1 MSTSS
6 TTTTT
11 SAPVR
16 RRRRRR
22 MLLPRRI
29 ACLGIVLLLHVS
41 INSNDAQFTNGPEDT
56 YFCGYKWD
64 DTNCDERQHCP
75 SGRSED
81 CDGADTDGVKCFA
94 NSPCDAKLGHG
105 ANWVVGTP
113 PKASGKSDNVTDHYW
128 CGIGVDDA
136 INKCKSMTSEN
147 HCPGGTS
154 SECPD
159 GHICFHDIYSC
170 DARNIPTPDPPS
182 ASPMSNSPTFEEG
195 TTGTPITM
203 SPTMIP
209 TDVIILPPDPLPYP
223 SDDATD
229 HWFCGI
235 SLEDAN
241 DQCQQ
246 HCPTAAECPM
256 GQICFFGTEC
266 DARTHSPSPPPTR
279 GPTEEPTTS
288 SPTLTMEP
296 TAGSTISNMPT
307 VSPSLPQPSK
317 APTLAPTLR
326 PTWAPMPAMVASFFC
341 GIDWDD
347 AITNCKRRCPTGEST
362 ECPFDEECFTG
373 TPCEEEMGYPEE
385 FGGANVTTAS
395 GEDGEECVPF
405 QVSIISDN
413 WPKEISWNVINID
426 MDEIIAE
433 GTNDILVP
441 GETVEY
447 PQECFKSKMG
457 CYEFTITDT
466 GGDGICCKDG
476 EGSYYVMFDGEIIKK
491 GSTFY
496 ESEITPFGLCGAS
509 EPPTSTPLDDDE
521 DEDSAGD
528 DDDDEDDD
536 EDDKSDISTSSGE
549 AYRCVAEEL
558 VDRGYEVTSDKCD
571 LFVDCYNL
579 QIETADDWFCDDDE
593 KCVSVP
599 ACSIEEGGNDAETEE
614 MEEDSDS
621 RPAIRGEAVDEEETE
636 SDKLQEP
643 SEESP
648 APTVTPLE
656 DDPIPT
662 GPCSGEPCH
671 QDNHCRSQYGYCGPD
686 DSYCDD
692 TATWTKKCPKV
703 ETESMSM
710 SMSLSMEPTMMP
722 TAQEEDTLIPT
733 SQEEDTLIPTV
744 SGTDEIPFSKPEGGT
759 FSKPNGGKKKPP
771 RTNPPLGIDTN
782 IPSLLETSIAPT
794 ASLTSNTESPTSIS
808 TTAISDVSKEMSD
821 DFWSNTYD
829 LETSSPSYSPGNATE
844 DGSQIDDEETEEN
857 CTSEPCP
864 VTTHC
869 RSRYGSCGPGFI
881 YWYVFKLSVCR
892 KPRFSLLYHH
902 SFVYSFIFYF
912 SNMYTT
918 WKSSCPPPG
927 PPGPPGTNPTGFPT
941 AYETMSMQLNP
952 PTIFAPSFAEPTLP
966 LLAMPTLPTI
976 TNAEPFNIAG
986 MNITTFDISDSS
998 STTNTT
1004 TPFSPTSSYTSTD
1017 GDYTETGTAI
1027 EIESPSETTVWETD
1041 EYLTKWIAESSSFC
1055 RSPFFFGVGF
1065 VITSLLLVI
1074 L

>member
-1 MSTSS
+1 MGVREKESHTLKVRQLRAVLSLFKINS
-6 TTTTT
+6 QQSDRKHEFLRVPGGRRMPSLPQSERPKISMTCTTTTK

-16 RRRRRR
+16 RRRMFLAVLHVALRNKSNT
-22 MLLPRRI
+22 PI
-29 ACLGIVLLLHVS
+29 YFLGVVLLLLHAS
-41 INSNDAQFTNGPEDT
+41 YSNHNYSYVATAQFTNGPEDT

-105 ANWVVGTP
+105 ANWIVGTP
-113 PKASGKSDNVTDHYW
+113 PKASPGGSSQPTYAGKSDNVTDHYW
-128 CGIGVDDA
+128 CGVGVDDA

-182 ASPMSNSPTFEEG
+182 ATPTSSSPTLEEG

-235 SLEDAN
+235 SLDDA
-241 DQCQQ
+241 DEQCQQ

-256 GQICFFGTEC
+256 GQICFFGTKC

-279 GPTEEPTTS
+279 RPTDEPTTS

-296 TAGSTISNMPT
+296 TVGSTVSNMPT

-341 GIDWDD
+341 GVDWDD

-362 ECPFDEECFTG
+362 ECPFEEECFTG

-385 FGGANVTTAS
+385 FGGANATAT
-395 GEDGEECVPF
+395 GEDGECVPF

-413 WPKEISWNVINID
+413 WPKEISWSVLNID
-426 MDEIIAE
+426 MNEIIAE
-433 GTNDILVP
+433 GTNDVLIP
-441 GETVEY
+441 GETVDY
-447 PQECFKSKMG
+447 PQECFKSKLG
-457 CYEFTITDT
+457 CYEFNITDT

-476 EGSYYVMFDGEIIKK
+476 EGSYHVMFDGEVIKK

-496 ESEITPFGLCGAS
+496 KSEITPFGLCGAS
-509 EPPTSTPLDDDE
+509 EPPTSTPLE
-521 DEDSAGD
+521 
-528 DDDDEDDD
+528 DDEDDD
-536 EDDKSDISTSSGE
+536 LDAAVDDDDDVDDEADDEDDESGSSTASSGV

-579 QIETADDWFCDDDE
+579 QIETADDWFCEDNE
-593 KCVSVP
+593 KCVNVP
-599 ACSIEEGGNDAETEE
+599 ACVENEAETEE
-614 MEEDSDS
+614 MSSSLEEESDS
-621 RPAIRGEAVDEEETE
+621 RPAIRGEVEDEEETDG
-636 SDKLQEP
+636 DKLQE
-643 SEESP
+643 SLKKESP
-648 APTVTPLE
+648 APTITPLE

-692 TATWTKKCPKV
+692 TATWTKKCPKI

-710 SMSLSMEPTMMP
+710 SISLSMEPTMMP

-733 SQEEDTLIPTV
+733 V
-744 SGTDEIPFSKPEGGT
+744 SATQLGTDEIPFSKPEGGT

-771 RTNPPLGIDTN
+771 RTNPPLAMDTS

-794 ASLTSNTESPTSIS
+794 ASMTSNTESPTSIS
-808 TTAISDVSKEMSD
+808 TTTISDVSKEMSD

-829 LETSSPSYSPGNATE
+829 TETSSPSLSPGNVTE
-844 DGSQIDDEETEEN
+844 DGSQIDDDSATQDTEEN
-857 CTSEPCP
+857 CTGEPCP

-881 YWYVFKLSVCR
+881 YWYVLLFIVERLQVHDYVLSVIVSV
-892 KPRFSLLYHH
+892 KK
-902 SFVYSFIFYF
+902 
-912 SNMYTT
+912 T
-918 WKSSCPPPG
+918 
-927 PPGPPGTNPTGFPT
+927 
-941 AYETMSMQLNP
+941 
-952 PTIFAPSFAEPTLP
+952 
-966 LLAMPTLPTI
+966 
-976 TNAEPFNIAG
+976 
-986 MNITTFDISDSS
+986 
-998 STTNTT
+998 
-1004 TPFSPTSSYTSTD
+1004 
-1017 GDYTETGTAI
+1017 
-1027 EIESPSETTVWETD
+1027 
-1041 EYLTKWIAESSSFC
+1041 
-1055 RSPFFFGVGF
+1055 
-1065 VITSLLLVI
+1065 
-1074 L
+1074 